1 MKSCL
6 RITGVGGQGAI
17 TAGHLLGT
25 AAVLYDHKEA
35 VVTEGYSPYITG
47 GWSRADV
54 VISDAPV
61 DYPMVTKLDG
71 LVTMYQDGLDSNL
84 GLLKHGSVVLVEKS
98 LVNPSSA
105 KGREV
110 LLVPAAEAAQSLGR
124 KVLTNIVLLGA
135 LTAVLPLVSM
145 ESLKTAVTTRFPKAA
160 ELNVKALDTGF
171 SLGNRLTRKE
181 EGGIPA

>member
-1 MKSCL
+1 MKLSI

-17 TAGHLLGT
+17 TAGHLLGS

-54 VISDAPV
+54 VISDAPI
-61 DYPMVTKLDG
+61 DYPMISKLDG

-84 GLLKHGSVVLVEKS
+84 GLLKQGSVILAEKRLVD
-98 LVNPSSA
+98 PSRT

-110 LLVPAAEAAQSLGR
+110 ILVPATDAAESLG
-124 KVLTNIVLLGA
+124 KKMLTNIVLLGA
-135 LTAVLPLVSM
+135 LEAALPLVSM
-145 ESLKTAVTTRFPKAA
+145 DSLKTAVTTRFPKAA
-160 ELNVKALDTGF
+160 ELNVRALD
-171 SLGNRLTRKE
+171 LGYNLGRHMPKE

>member
-1 MKSCL
+1 MKSSL
-6 RITGVGGQGAI
+6 RVAGVGGQGAI

-35 VVTEGYSPYITG
+35 VVTEGYSPYVTG

-54 VISDAPV
+54 VISDAPI

-84 GLLKHGSVVLVEKS
+84 VLMKQGSVVLAEKR
-98 LVNPSSA
+98 LVDPSRA

-110 LLVPAAEAAQSLGR
+110 LLIPAMDAAESLGR
-124 KVLTNIVLLGA
+124 RVLTNIVLLGA
-135 LTAVLPLVSM
+135 LTAALPLVSLD
-145 ESLKTAVTTRFPKAA
+145 SLKTAVKVRFPKAA
-160 ELNVKALDTGF
+160 EVNVRALDVGF
-171 SLGNRLTRKE
+171 GLGQRASRKE
-181 EGGIPA
+181 EGIPA

>member
-1 MKSCL
+1 MRTSV
-6 RITGVGGQGAI
+6 RIAGVGGQGAI

-54 VISDAPV
+54 VISDAPI

-84 GLLKHGSVVLVEKS
+84 SLLKQSCVVLGEKR
-98 LVNPSSA
+98 LVDPTRA

-110 LLVPAAEAAQSLGR
+110 LLVPAMDTAESLGR

-160 ELNVKALDTGF
+160 EINTKALDLGF
-171 SLGNRLTRKE
+171 GLGRRTMKRE
-181 EGGIPA
+181 EGIPA

>member
-1 MKSCL
+1 MKLSI

-54 VISDAPV
+54 VISDAPI
-61 DYPMVTKLDG
+61 DYPMISKLDG

-84 GLLKHGSVVLVEKS
+84 SLLKQGSVVLAEKR
-98 LVNPSSA
+98 LVDPSRA

-110 LLVPAAEAAQSLGR
+110 IMVPATDAAESLGR
-124 KVLTNIVLLGA
+124 KMLTNIVLLGA
-135 LTAVLPLVSM
+135 LEAALPLVSM
-145 ESLKTAVTTRFPKAA
+145 DSLKTAVTTRFPKAA
-160 ELNVKALDTGF
+160 ELNVRALDLGY
-171 SLGNRLTRKE
+171 SLGRHMPKE

>member
-1 MKSCL
+1 MNSSL

-47 GWSRADV
+47 GWSRADI
-54 VISDAPV
+54 VISETPV

-71 LVTMYQDGLDSNL
+71 LITMYQDGLDSNL
-84 GLLKHGSVVLVEKS
+84 GLLKHGSVVLAEKR
-98 LVNPSSA
+98 LVNPSKA
-105 KGREV
+105 KGRDV
-110 LLVPAAEAAQSLGR
+110 FLIPATDAAESLGR

-135 LTAVLPLVSM
+135 LMAVMPVVSM
-145 ESLKTAVTTRFPKAA
+145 DSLKTAVTARFPKAA
-160 ELNVKALDTGF
+160 ELNVRALDSGF
-171 SLGNRLTRKE
+171 SLGQQLAKQA
-181 EGGIPA
+181 GGIPA

>member
-1 MKSCL
+1 MKSSL
-6 RITGVGGQGAI
+6 RIAGVGGQGAI

-35 VVTEGYSPYITG
+35 VVTEGYSPYVTG

-54 VISDAPV
+54 VISDSPI

-84 GLLKHGSVVLVEKS
+84 ALLRQDAVVLGEKRM
-98 LVNPSSA
+98 VDPTRV
-105 KGREV
+105 KGRRV
-110 LLVPAAEAAQSLGR
+110 LLVPATEVAESLGR

-135 LTAVLPLVSM
+135 LTAVMPLVSL
-145 ESLKTAVTTRFPKAA
+145 ESLKTAVSSRFPKAA
-160 ELNVKALDTGF
+160 EINTRALDQGF
-171 SLGNRLTRKE
+171 ELGRRLDTRAE
-181 EGGIPA
+181 GIPV